1 MQARTNDDGSL
12 LLTYDSAGLSVALF
26 GFAAILIA
34 TAAYDYFIG
43 PRGTDRLI
51 GIVGGVATCGIS
63 GLDGPG
69 TGRESASISRTR
81 TIDWTRRWGLRRRSG
96 MLSFDD
102 VTAVTTERPLGDDGT
117 PSRRIV
123 VTTRDHRT
131 VPFTVGYHSDAAG
144 ELMQLADRVRDLIGP
159 GGQSADHL
167 QSLVDAGRILD
178 AIKLAER
185 NPGLS
190 LTDAKSLVDSM
201 RKR

>member
-1 MQARTNDDGSL
+1 MQARTDDDGSL
-12 LLTYDSAGLSVALF
+12 LLTYDSSGFSAALF
-26 GFAAILIA
+26 VLAAILIA
-34 TAAYDYFIG
+34 TAGYDYFIG

-51 GIVGGVATCGIS
+51 GLVGGVATCGIS
-63 GLDGPG
+63 GLMVLERVRVRVD
-69 TGRESASISRTR
+69 SRNR

-123 VTTRDHRT
+123 VTTRDNRT

-144 ELMQLADRVRDLIGP
+144 ELMQLADRVRDMIGP
-159 GGQSADHL
+159 GGQSDHL

-178 AIKLAER
+178 AIKLVRETR
-185 NPGLS
+185 GLS
-190 LTDAKSLVDSM
+190 LTDAKTLVDGM
-201 RKR
+201 KNQ